1 MRTIKPWVATM
12 AALLYVITAN
22 AYDFEVDGIYYNI
35 LSSSDLTV
43 EVTSGNNRYSGEI
56 IIPSKILY
64 KSKLLTVTG
73 IEDYVFDN
81 CTSLNGIIIGDSI
94 TSIKRYAFYG
104 CTGLTSVTIGNGV
117 TNIDDYA
124 FMDCTSLENIT
135 IGNSVSNIGLSAF
148 ENCNSLTSITIPNNV
163 GSIQSEAFNGCTSLR
178 DLCIEDGERVLSM
191 GCSSHSYG
199 YYDTDYYGLF
209 YSCPLQSVYLGRSI
223 RSSDLYT
230 PFRNNSSI
238 GSLTIGKNVNSI
250 IDYMFYGCSGL
261 RNVVIPDETV
271 SIGDYAFYDC
281 CSLTSIVIGKNVR
294 RIGENAFGNCYNLTS
309 FTIPNNVT
317 NIGNYTFSGCTS
329 LKDLCIEDG
338 GTSLTL
344 GYGSYLSYS
353 TGGGLFKSCPLESLY
368 LGRNLKYDTGKN
380 YGYSPFYGQTKL
392 KTLTFGNGITDIGD
406 NAFRGCSAL
415 AGVVISASVTN
426 IGDNAFKYCS
436 GLTSFTIGNN
446 VKNIGDYA
454 FEECK
459 NLADVYLYATTPP
472 VLSSK
477 TFMES
482 QYVKVMLY
490 VPEGMSAI
498 YQSTDNW
505 EKFWEIKEWGI
516 YAIKYIVDG
525 EPFAT
530 DSIVSGSKIILIDE
544 PNKDGRIFSGWSEV
558 PCIMPAKDITVAGT
572 FEYTL
577 TYKVNEE
584 FFAVDSIEYGDTII
598 PKEISVKEYQTFSGW
613 IGLPETMP
621 AKDTIVYGTIENIV
635 ANEIVLNKQIIIT
648 TVNSGT
654 QLYAIVYPENAIDK
668 TVIWTSSDESVA
680 KVLDSGYVTGIS
692 VGKAVITATCGNV
705 SATCDVEVEV
715 ENFIKTQPTSENL
728 LVELNTPE
736 EGVKYQWYQLV
747 EGMIYSKEI
756 IPTSSGKYA
765 WTESNGIWTSGNNK
779 EGGPQTFS
787 VMTATVKVQLG
798 DTISFDYTVP
808 KGDGRYDGG
817 SQWFKITLKGE
828 TYMQTFGGKNGYA
841 SHYELDINDYKIN
854 HSLNKDSTMTI
865 GFECVRTNSERATVS
880 NIKHTRPTGFCRGMV
895 DEKIVGATTARLDDS
910 LFVEGSVVYCVVT
923 LPSGKTLKSD
933 NVQTKNGDTGFK
945 ESVLDSSN
953 GYTIYTLNGIF
964 VMRTMSKSDLNN
976 LPKGIYIVNGKILLV
991 K

>member
-1 MRTIKPWVATM
+1 M

-56 IIPSKILY
+56 VIPSKIPY

-73 IEDYVFDN
+73 IEDYVFDK
-81 CTSLNGIIIGDSI
+81 CTSLTGIVIGDSI
-94 TSIKRYAFYG
+94 TSIKRYAFRG

-148 ENCNSLTSITIPNNV
+148 ENCSSLTNITIPNNV

-178 DLCIEDGERVLSM
+178 DLRIEDGERVLGM
-191 GCSSHSYG
+191 GYSSSSIG
-199 YYDTDYYGLF
+199 YTRFYYGLF
-209 YSCPLQSVYLGRSI
+209 SSCPLQNVYLGRSI
-223 RSSDLYT
+223 RCSSDLYT
-230 PFRNNSSI
+230 PFRDKSSMR
-238 GSLTIGKNVNSI
+238 SLTIGKNVSSI

-261 RNVVIPDETV
+261 TNVVIPDETV
-271 SIGDYAFYDC
+271 SIGNYAFYDC
-281 CSLTSIVIGKNVR
+281 SRLTSIVVGDNVGK
-294 RIGENAFGNCYNLTS
+294 IGENAFGNCYNLTS
-309 FTIPNNVT
+309 ITIPNNVAS
-317 NIGNYTFSGCTS
+317 IGNYTFSSCTS
-329 LKDLCIEDG
+329 LKELCIEDG
-338 GTSLTL
+338 DTPLTL

-353 TGGGLFKSCPLESLY
+353 TGSGLFKSCPLESLY
-368 LGRNLKYDTGKN
+368 LGRSLEYETGEN

-392 KTLTFGNGITDIGD
+392 RTLTFGNGITNIGN

-415 AGVVISASVTN
+415 TGVVISNSVTN
-426 IGDNAFKYCS
+426 IGDNAFKYCT
-436 GLTSFTIGNN
+436 GLTSITIGNN

-454 FEECK
+454 FAECK

-490 VPEGMSAI
+490 VPEGMISI

-505 EKFWEIKEWGI
+505 EKFWDIEELGT
-516 YAIKYIVDG
+516 YVIKYLVDG
-525 EPFAT
+525 ESFAT
-530 DSIVSGSKIILIDE
+530 DSIVSGSKIILLDE
-544 PNKDGRIFSGWSEV
+544 PFKDGRKFSGWSAV

-680 KVLDSGYVTGIS
+680 KVLDSGYITGIS
-692 VGKAVITATCGNV
+692 VGKATITASCGNI
-705 SATCDVEVEV
+705 SASCEVEVEE
-715 ENFIKTQPTSENL
+715 ENFIKTQPTPENL
-728 LVELNTPE
+728 LIELNTPE

-747 EGMIYSKEI
+747 EGMICSKEI
-756 IPTSSGKYA
+756 IPTSSGEYA
-765 WTESNGIWTSGNNK
+765 WTESNGVWTSGNNK
-779 EGGPQTFS
+779 EGPQTFS
-787 VMTATVKVQLG
+787 VMTATVRVQLG

-817 SQWFKITLKGE
+817 SQWFEFTLKGE
-828 TYMQTFGGKNGYA
+828 TYMQTFGGVNGGA
-841 SHYELDINDYKIN
+841 GHHELDINDYIIDRK
-854 HSLNKDSTMTI
+854 LNEDSTLTI
-865 GFECVRTNSERATVS
+865 GFECVRKNAERATVS
-880 NIKHTRPTGFCRGMV
+880 NIRLTRPTGFYRGMV

-933 NVQTKNGDTGFK
+933 NVQTKNCDTGFK
-945 ESVLDSSN
+945 ESVLDSAN